1 MANEGL
7 GNSSHPR
14 LTHHPAFFSSFPRK
28 IRVLPRL
35 THACSFDA
43 VIRGPNGAKVGG
55 LLDPESDS
63 LPPFT

>member
-1 MANEGL
+1 MRGWGTAA
-7 GNSSHPR
+7 
-14 LTHHPAFFSSFPRK
+14 TPASRIIPPFFSSFPRK